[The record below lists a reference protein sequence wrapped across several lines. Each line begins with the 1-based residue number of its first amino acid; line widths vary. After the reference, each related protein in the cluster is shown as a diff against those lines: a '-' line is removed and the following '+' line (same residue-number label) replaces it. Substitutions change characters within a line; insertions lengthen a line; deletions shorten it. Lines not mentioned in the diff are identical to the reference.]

1 MKVAAIQMSMSPAY
15 EENIAKA
22 DKMVQEAA
30 AKGAKLILL
39 PELFERRYFCQI
51 EDYARFDYAEDAESS
66 KTLSHFSALA
76 KKLNVVLPV
85 SFFEKKNAAY
95 FNSIAIFDTDGSLK
109 GIYRKSHIPTGQCYE
124 EKFYFSPGDTGF
136 KVFQTSVGK
145 IGIGICWD
153 QWFPETARILA
164 LQGAEIL
171 LFPTAIGSEPVLP
184 KDSKAHWQNA
194 MIGHAAAN
202 VIPVVAANRVGREDD
217 VNSTMTFFGSSFIT
231 NQYGEKLAELG
242 REEEG
247 IIYSQFDL
255 RAIDDERRG
264 WGVFRDRRIDLYSP
278 LLTLDG
284 VNKE

>member
-1 MKVAAIQMSMSPAY
+1 MKVAAIQMSMSPTY

-76 KKLNVVLPV
+76 TKLNVVLPV

-95 FNSIAIFDTDGSLK
+95 FYSIAIFDSDGSLK

-136 KVFQTSVGK
+136 KVFQTAVGK

-164 LQGAEIL
+164 LKGAEIL

-184 KDSKAHWQNA
+184 KDSKAHWQNV

-247 IIYSQFDL
+247 IIYSELDL

>member
-1 MKVAAIQMSMSPAY
+1 MKVAAIQMSMSPTY

-76 KKLNVVLPV
+76 TKLNVVLPV

-95 FNSIAIFDTDGSLK
+95 FNSIAIFDSDGSLK

-136 KVFQTSVGK
+136 KVFQTAVGK

-164 LQGAEIL
+164 LKGAEIL

-184 KDSKAHWQNA
+184 KDSKAHWQNV

-247 IIYSQFDL
+247 IIYSELDL

>member
-39 PELFERRYFCQI
+39 PELFERRYFCQT
-51 EDYARFDYAEDAESS
+51 EDYARFDYAEEAESS
-66 KTLSHFSALA
+66 KTLSHFSSLA

-95 FNSIAIFDTDGSLK
+95 FNSIAIFDADGSLK

-164 LQGAEIL
+164 LKGAEIL

-247 IIYSQFDL
+247 IIYSEFDL
-255 RAIDDERRG
+255 LAIDDERRG